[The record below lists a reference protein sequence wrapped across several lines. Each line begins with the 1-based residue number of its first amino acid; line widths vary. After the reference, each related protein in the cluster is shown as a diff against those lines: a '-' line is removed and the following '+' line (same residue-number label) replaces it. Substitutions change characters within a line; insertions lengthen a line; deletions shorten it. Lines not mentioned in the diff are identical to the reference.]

1 MWIEEDN
8 KLKASFEFKDF
19 ADAFSFMTS
28 VAIAAEKQNHH
39 PFWTNVWNKVTFEL
53 STHDEGDIVT
63 ERDRKLAEA
72 IDDIY
77 RKYSQ

>member
-53 STHDEGDIVT
+53 STHDAGDIVT
-63 ERDRKLAEA
+63 ERDHKLAEA
-72 IDDIY
+72 INDIY
-77 RKYSQ
+77 LKYSR